1 MCEEV
6 KRRFTIKAKRDV
18 IGEARSEWFSMVI
31 DGFTTHTA
39 MAYAEQK
46 MLPKGWVVKEW
57 WDWRNLHSLAPI
69 YYGCLPKK
77 DEPHR
82 LPDGYLYAIEGEITF
97 REEQQYYETLD

>member
-18 IGEARSEWFSMVI
+18 IGEARSEWFSMAI
-31 DGFTTHTA
+31 DGFTTPTA

-46 MLPKGWVVKEW
+46 MLPKGWVVREW
-57 WDWRNLHSLAPI
+57 MCWGKFHYIAAIFS
-69 YYGCLPKK
+69 GHLPTN

-82 LPDGYLYAIEGEITF
+82 LPDGYLYAIEGQVTF
-97 REEQQYYETLD
+97 PEEEQYYETLD